1 MSSRRNPFEDLE
13 RIFERMSRQFDEAS
27 RMWETGDPFGGLPLG
42 FEPMAV
48 DLVEYGDEFVATVD
62 LPGFDK
68 EDVTVHLVDRS
79 LRIEAERDETVDEES
94 ADYIRHERQ
103 HKSTGRSIQLPK
115 AVDGD
120 RVTARMK
127 NGVLTVT
134 LPKLEVEESHRIEI
148 E

>member
-13 RIFERMSRQFDEAS
+13 RLFERMSRQFDEAS
-27 RMWETGDPFGGLPLG
+27 RMWETGDPFGGLSLG

-48 DLVEYGDEFVATVD
+48 DLVEHDDEFVATVD

-68 EDVTVHLVDRS
+68 EDVTVHVVDRS
-79 LRIEAERDETVDEES
+79 LRIEAEREE
-94 ADYIRHERQ
+94 AVEEDARDYIRQERE
-103 HKSTGRSIQLPK
+103 HKSTGRSIHLPN
-115 AVDGD
+115 AVDEE

>member
-1 MSSRRNPFEDLE
+1 MSSRRKPFEDLE
-13 RIFERMSRQFDEAS
+13 RLFERMSSQFDEAS
-27 RMWETGDPFGGLPLG
+27 RMWETGDPFGGLSLG
-42 FEPMAV
+42 YEPMAV
-48 DLVEYGDEFVATVD
+48 DLVDYDGEFVATVD
-62 LPGFDK
+62 LPGFDR
-68 EDVTVHLVDRS
+68 EDVTVHVVDRS
-79 LRIEAERDETVDEES
+79 LRIEAERDETVDEEA

-115 AVDGD
+115 AVDEE